1 MGGLKNLGL
10 KQAFFLLSA
19 LGLLLAALLL
29 LLVFAVCIKLQ
40 GASNGY
46 SITVNEGAVQVQPPS
61 LAEGRAAANDWLG
74 LVQLAACLL
83 LPACGLGLASL
94 LFYRLKL
101 RQPIALLQSSMQR
114 IRQQDLDFTIP
125 KLSDD
130 ELGQLCEAFETM
142 RAELLRTNQ
151 ELWRQAEER
160 KRLNAAFSHDL
171 RNPLTVLKGSLKLLR
186 QNSAEPPD
194 SATLARLEAY
204 TLRIEQYVEAM
215 SSVQRL
221 EQLPLRKQLC
231 CSESLKAE
239 LTETAS
245 LLAPGLQIQLTVA
258 DFADVQLDLG
268 LFLTVAE
275 NLISNAARFAQ
286 AELRLDL
293 QRQGDWLCL
302 TVFDDGPGF
311 PPELLRDGPQPF
323 GKMQEPAVSSA
334 HFGMGLYIS
343 QLLCVK
349 NGGGLRLANRQPQ
362 GAEAVAKFQ
371 IDFFNS

>member
-1 MGGLKNLGL
+1 MGRLKNLGL

-231 CSESLKAE
+231 CSESL
-239 LTETAS
+239 
-245 LLAPGLQIQLTVA
+245 
-258 DFADVQLDLG
+258 
-268 LFLTVAE
+268 
-275 NLISNAARFAQ
+275 
-286 AELRLDL
+286 
-293 QRQGDWLCL
+293 
-302 TVFDDGPGF
+302 
-311 PPELLRDGPQPF
+311 
-323 GKMQEPAVSSA
+323 
-334 HFGMGLYIS
+334 
-343 QLLCVK
+343 
-349 NGGGLRLANRQPQ
+349 
-362 GAEAVAKFQ
+362 
-371 IDFFNS
+371 

>member
-1 MGGLKNLGL
+1 MGRLKNLGL

-125 KLSDD
+125 KLSND

-231 CSESLKAE
+231 CSESLKEE
-239 LTETAS
+239 LMETAR
-245 LLAPGLQIQLTVA
+245 LLAPEKQIKLQVA
-258 DFADVQLDLG
+258 DFAAVQLDLG
-268 LFLTVAE
+268 LFDGGRKF
-275 NLISNAARFAQ
+275 NQ
-286 AELRLDL
+286 
-293 QRQGDWLCL
+293 QR
-302 TVFDDGPGF
+302 GPF
-311 PPELLRDGPQPF
+311 C
-323 GKMQEPAVSSA
+323 AS
-334 HFGMGLYIS
+334 
-343 QLLCVK
+343 
-349 NGGGLRLANRQPQ
+349 
-362 GAEAVAKFQ
+362 
-371 IDFFNS
+371 